1 MLSETPDSFARAF
14 CVSPQCFLTI
24 FGLLSL
30 AYYCVRDEY
39 SLIRELPIGKG
50 YANMV
55 FVPYRFSNRSAMI
68 VGLKRDQSVD
78 GAIAKKKKW
87 ALCVVL
93 TIVEE

>member
-1 MLSETPDSFARAF
+1 
-14 CVSPQCFLTI
+14 
-24 FGLLSL
+24 
-30 AYYCVRDEY
+30 
-39 SLIRELPIGKG
+39 
-50 YANMV
+50 MV